1 MLTSEVEQ
9 TRNVEKYSNRIMK
22 NEYRGRLEG
31 TSLLFHQVCLEVFE

>member
-22 NEYRGRLEG
+22 NEYRQQDAE
-31 TSLLFHQVCLEVFE
+31 